1 MRPLTPFEK
10 RVTLL
15 VRSRIR
21 GMGWTI
27 AAMSALALIT
37 WRTDGFVYWAGA
49 MVAMFVAVPLVL
61 APVRSEIAG
70 PGAALWLQKPVHELR
85 FACARLGETMTAS
98 ISLAVLSGCVALAY
112 GNALGWE
119 PPRPLGFVLPTG
131 ALTSFVTASVA
142 FGTTAWL
149 PRGSRAAVVGLI
161 VLSLY
166 VFRPEIVQPDI
177 ARGGLVAAAELVL
190 FPTPNLLRVVL
201 GMTGDIAWSVR
212 PLLAC
217 LAYAATWIAVGM
229 LGVWWSAT
237 FGRIARDA

>member
-1 MRPLTPFEK
+1 MMRPLTPFEK

-15 VRSRIR
+15 VRSRTR

-27 AAMSALALIT
+27 AAMSVLALIT
-37 WRTDGFVYWAGA
+37 WRTDGFVYWAVA

-98 ISLAVLSGCVALAY
+98 ICLAVLIGCLALAY

-119 PPRPLGFVLPTG
+119 PPRPPGFVLPMG
-131 ALTSFVTASVA
+131 ALTAFVTASVA
-142 FGTTAWL
+142 FGTAAWL
-149 PRGSRAAVVGLI
+149 PRGSRGAVVGLI

-166 VFRPEIVQPDI
+166 MFRPEMAQPDI
-177 ARGGLVAAAELVL
+177 ARGGLVAVAEFVL
-190 FPTPNLLRVVL
+190 FPTPNLLRVVH
-201 GMTGDIAWSVR
+201 GMTGDIAWSVQ
-212 PLLAC
+212 P
-217 LAYAATWIAVGM
+217 
-229 LGVWWSAT
+229 
-237 FGRIARDA
+237 